1 MTAKSTRWAL
11 LGAGLTTSVL
21 IAGAAFY
28 LDMPQGANAASPAES
43 AAPPAIPVT
52 VATIQPRRIGTWQ
65 EFSGRL
71 EAVDRVDV
79 RPRVAGAVQ
88 SVHFREGGLV
98 KAGDL
103 LVTIDPEPFMAAV
116 AESEGLVASAEA
128 KLSFAETELERG
140 NTLLSRNTISQS
152 DLAQRQSTQREAK
165 ANLQSAKAA
174 LRVAEINLGYTEI
187 RAPIAGRVGKIE
199 VTVGNLVAG
208 GSLSTPLTTLV
219 SADPIYASFDA
230 DEQLVTRTLAE
241 LPLADGQP
249 AINQVP
255 VEIATLAPGSEPIK
269 GHLQLIDN
277 QVNAG
282 TGTIR
287 VRAVF
292 GNPGGRLI
300 PGQFVRVRMGEP
312 EPVDRL
318 VVSERALGNDQDK
331 KFVLV
336 VDGKNTVAYR
346 PVELGDAIG
355 GMRIVEKGLNAGDR
369 IIVNGLQRV
378 RPGATVDP
386 QDEAKIAAK

>member
-1 MTAKSTRWAL
+1 MTTKTTRWAL
-11 LGAGLTTSVL
+11 LGAGLTTSVF

-28 LDMPQGANAASPAES
+28 LDMPNGANAASPAVA
-43 AAPPAIPVT
+43 AAPPATPVT
-52 VATIQPRRIGTWQ
+52 VATIAPRRIGTWQ
-65 EFSGRL
+65 DFSGRL

-88 SVHFREGGLV
+88 SVQFREGGLV

-103 LVTIDPEPFMAAV
+103 LVTIDPEPFKAAL
-116 AESEGLVASAEA
+116 AEAQGQVGSAEA
-128 KLSFAETELERG
+128 KLAYAETELERG
-140 NTLLSRNTISQS
+140 KNLLSRNTISQS
-152 DLAQRQSTQREAK
+152 DLAQRQSSQLEAV
-165 ANLQSAKAA
+165 ANLQSAKAS
-174 LRVAEINLGYTEI
+174 LKVAELNLGYTEI
-187 RAPIAGRVGKIE
+187 RAPIAGRVGKLE

-208 GSLSTPLTTLV
+208 GSSSTPLTTLV
-219 SADPIYASFDA
+219 SADPIYANFDA
-230 DEQLVTRTLAE
+230 GEELVTRTLAE
-241 LPLADGQP
+241 LPLVDGQP
-249 AINQVP
+249 AIDHVP
-255 VEIATLAPGSEPIK
+255 VEITPLAPGAEAIK

-312 EPVDRL
+312 QPMERVL
-318 VVSERALGNDQDK
+318 VSEKALGNDQDK

-336 VDGKNTVAYR
+336 VDSKNTVAYR
-346 PVELGDAIG
+346 PVELGEAVD

-369 IIVNGLQRV
+369 VIVNGLQRV

>member
-1 MTAKSTRWAL
+1 MTAKTTRWAL
-11 LGAGLTTSVL
+11 LGAGLTTSAL
-21 IAGAAFY
+21 FAGAAFY
-28 LDMPQGANAASPAES
+28 LDMPRGANAASEAVAAASPAV
-43 AAPPAIPVT
+43 PVT
-52 VATIQPRRIGTWQ
+52 VATVEPRRVGTWQ
-65 EFSGRL
+65 DFSGRL

-103 LVTIDPEPFMAAV
+103 LVTIDPEPFKAAL
-116 AESEGLVASAEA
+116 AEAQGQVASAQA
-128 KLSFAETELERG
+128 KLDYANGELERG
-140 NTLLSRNTISQS
+140 KTLLARNTISQS
-152 DLAQRQSTQREAK
+152 DLAQRESSQRDA
-165 ANLQSAKAA
+165 AATLQSAQASLK
-174 LRVAEINLGYTEI
+174 VAQLNLGYTEI
-187 RAPIAGRVGKIE
+187 RAPIDGRVGKIE

-208 GSLSTPLTTLV
+208 GSSSDPLTNLV
-219 SADPIYASFDA
+219 SINPIYASFDA
-230 DEQLVTRTLAE
+230 NEELVTRTLAE
-241 LPLADGQP
+241 LPVVDGQP
-249 AINQVP
+249 AIDHVP
-255 VEIATLAPGSEPIK
+255 VEISTLAPGAEPMK

-292 GNPGGRLI
+292 DNPEGRLI
-300 PGQFVRVRMGEP
+300 PGQFVRIRMGEP
-312 EPVDRL
+312 QPSERML
-318 VVSERALGNDQDK
+318 VSEKALGNDQDK

-346 PVELGDAIG
+346 PVVLGDAVD

-369 IIVNGLQRV
+369 VIVNGLQRV

-386 QDEAKIAAK
+386 KDEAKVASN